1 MKVNF
6 NELVKGTILLNKRNR
21 KEFKVVSLDEKEQKV
36 ELLNISSEETVK
48 VSKATFER
56 WYTVQSVPEQ
66 EEPKEEPKAEAKP
79 TAGPKVSKRTNR
91 RPRPTTV
98 VVVETIDKKDD
109 KEVVEIKEK
118 RKNAKSGTPKSD
130 TVLSLTKQLEDRIAH
145 DFPASR
151 RGVTQSFIKYAH
163 QYNFVKIFQTKSKI
177 RINVL
182 TRSMPEEMK
191 AQLDR
196 IVPAKYGW
204 PLDGFF
210 TIRREEDLN
219 TALELIAYSAKG
231 AKS

>member
-36 ELLNISSEETVK
+36 ELMNISSEETVK

-56 WYTVQSVPEQ
+56 WYTVQSVPE
-66 EEPKEEPKAEAKP
+66 KEEPKAEAKP

-98 VVVETIDKKDD
+98 VVVEAIDKKEDT
-109 KEVVEIKEK
+109 EVVEIKEK

-177 RINVL
+177 CINVL
-182 TRSMPEEMK
+182 SRAMPEEMK

-196 IVPAKYGW
+196 IVPAKYSW
-204 PLDGFF
+204 PIDGFF
-210 TIRREEDLN
+210 TIRREEDLD
-219 TALELIAYSAKG
+219 TAMELIAYSAKG
-231 AKS
+231 AKG

>member
-56 WYTVQSVPEQ
+56 WYTVQSVPE
-66 EEPKEEPKAEAKP
+66 KEEPKVEAKP

-98 VVVETIDKKDD
+98 VVVEAIDKKDD

-118 RKNAKSGTPKSD
+118 RKNSKSGTPKSD

-182 TRSMPEEMK
+182 SRAMPEEMK

-204 PLDGFF
+204 PIDGFF
-210 TIRREEDLN
+210 TIRREEDLD
-219 TALELIAYSAKG
+219 TAMELIAYSAKG
-231 AKS
+231 AKG

>member
-56 WYTVQSVPEQ
+56 WYTVQSVPEK

-98 VVVETIDKKDD
+98 VVVEAIDKKEDT
-109 KEVVEIKEK
+109 EVVEIKEK
-118 RKNAKSGTPKSD
+118 RKNSKSGTPKSD

-182 TRSMPEEMK
+182 SRAMPEEMK

-204 PLDGFF
+204 PIDGFF
-210 TIRREEDLN
+210 TIRREEDLD
-219 TALELIAYSAKG
+219 TAMELIAYSAKG
-231 AKS
+231 AKG

>member
-21 KEFKVVSLDEKEQKV
+21 KESKVVSLDEKEQKV

-98 VVVETIDKKDD
+98 VVVEAIDKKDD
-109 KEVVEIKEK
+109 TEVVEIKEK

-182 TRSMPEEMK
+182 SRAMPEEMK
-191 AQLDR
+191 AQLDG

-204 PLDGFF
+204 PIDGFF
-210 TIRREEDLN
+210 TIRREEDLD
-219 TALELIAYSAKG
+219 TAMELIAYSAKG
-231 AKS
+231 AKG

>member
-98 VVVETIDKKDD
+98 VVVEAIDKKEDT
-109 KEVVEIKEK
+109 EVVEIKEK

-130 TVLSLTKQLEDRIAH
+130 TVLSLTKQLEDCIAH

-182 TRSMPEEMK
+182 SRAMPEEMK

-204 PLDGFF
+204 PIDGFF
-210 TIRREEDLN
+210 TIRREEDLD
-219 TALELIAYSAKG
+219 TAMELIAYSAKG
-231 AKS
+231 AKG

>member
-56 WYTVQSVPEQ
+56 WYSVQSVPEK
-66 EEPKEEPKAEAKP
+66 EEPKEEPKAEPKP

-98 VVVETIDKKDD
+98 VVVEAIDKKEDT
-109 KEVVEIKEK
+109 EVVEIKEK

-182 TRSMPEEMK
+182 TRAMPEEMK

-204 PLDGFF
+204 PIDGFF
-210 TIRREEDLN
+210 TIRREEDLD
-219 TALELIAYSAKG
+219 TAMELIAYSAKG
-231 AKS
+231 AKG

>member
-56 WYTVQSVPEQ
+56 WYSVQSVPEK
-66 EEPKEEPKAEAKP
+66 EDPKEEPKAEAK
-79 TAGPKVSKRTNR
+79 TTTGPKVSKRTNR

-98 VVVETIDKKDD
+98 VVVEAIDKKEDT
-109 KEVVEIKEK
+109 EVVEIKEK

-182 TRSMPEEMK
+182 TRAMPEEMK

-204 PLDGFF
+204 PIDGFF
-210 TIRREEDLN
+210 TIRREEDLD
-219 TALELIAYSAKG
+219 TAMELIAYSAKG
-231 AKS
+231 AKG

>member
-79 TAGPKVSKRTNR
+79 AAGPKVSKRTNR

-98 VVVETIDKKDD
+98 VVVEAIDKKEDT
-109 KEVVEIKEK
+109 EVVEIKEK

-182 TRSMPEEMK
+182 SRALPEEMK

-204 PLDGFF
+204 PIDGFF
-210 TIRREEDLN
+210 TIRREEDLD
-219 TALELIAYSAKG
+219 TAMELIAYSAKG
-231 AKS
+231 AKG

>member
-56 WYTVQSVPEQ
+56 WYSVQSVPEK

-98 VVVETIDKKDD
+98 VVVEAIDKKDD
-109 KEVVEIKEK
+109 TEVVEIKEK

-130 TVLSLTKQLEDRIAH
+130 TVLALTKQLEDRIAH

-182 TRSMPEEMK
+182 SRAMPEEMK

-204 PLDGFF
+204 PIDGFF
-210 TIRREEDLN
+210 TIRREEDLD
-219 TALELIAYSAKG
+219 TAMELIAYSAKG
-231 AKS
+231 AKG

>member
-56 WYTVQSVPEQ
+56 WYSVQSVPEK

-79 TAGPKVSKRTNR
+79 TVGPKVSKRTNR

-98 VVVETIDKKDD
+98 VVVEAIDKKDD
-109 KEVVEIKEK
+109 TEVVEIKEK

-182 TRSMPEEMK
+182 SRAMPEEMK

-204 PLDGFF
+204 PIDGFF
-210 TIRREEDLN
+210 TIRREEDLD
-219 TALELIAYSAKG
+219 TAMELITYSAKG
-231 AKS
+231 AKG